1 MKKFRPI
8 LSPPIH
14 KIFSFAS
21 TIQLPLLQA
30 MALLNIEFRDSRMK
44 VGESVM
50 NTQSRGEV
58 FGVSERLRCDFLTI
72 MEPDSY

>member
-1 MKKFRPI
+1 
-8 LSPPIH
+8 
-14 KIFSFAS
+14 
-21 TIQLPLLQA
+21 

-58 FGVSERLRCDFLTI
+58 FGVSEHLTCDFLTI
-72 MEPDSY
+72 MEPDSDQGLAHKKTRLMGLPTSV